1 MPVTLPQGTKEH
13 VIVDIEDLLNN
24 LVTLDGTTP
33 KFDVKNEAGTLIY
46 TQQAAT
52 NQVMRCFC
60 LIDTDT
66 TGPTSSLWPAG
77 TYRLYIDFTTAPELP
92 RLGPFPFMVDAS

>member
-13 VIVDIEDLLNN
+13 LIVDVADLLTN

-33 KFDVKNEAGTLIY
+33 KFDVKDDADVMKY

-52 NQVMRCFC
+52 SVVMRMFC
-60 LIDTDT
+60 LIDTMSGGAWT
-66 TGPTSSLWPAG
+66 AG
-77 TYRLYIDFTTAPELP
+77 TYRLYIYFTTAPELP
-92 RLGPFPFMVDAS
+92 KLGPFTFVVDDS

>member
-13 VIVDIEDLLNN
+13 LIVDVADLLTN

-33 KFDVKNEAGTLIY
+33 KFDVKNDADVLKY

-52 NQVMRCFC
+52 NQVMRLFC
-60 LIDTDT
+60 LIDTNS
-66 TGPTSSLWPAG
+66 GGIWAAG
-77 TYRLYIDFTTAPELP
+77 TYRLYVYFTTAPELP
-92 RLGPFPFMVDAS
+92 KLGPFSFIVDAS